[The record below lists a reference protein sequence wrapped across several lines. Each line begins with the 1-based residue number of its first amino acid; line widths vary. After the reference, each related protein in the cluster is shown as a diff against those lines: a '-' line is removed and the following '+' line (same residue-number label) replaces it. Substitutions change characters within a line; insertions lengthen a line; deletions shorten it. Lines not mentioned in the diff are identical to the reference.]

1 MDLKILG
8 YFSKTKGIKGELIL
22 KTDELFEID
31 ELKALFTESAG
42 SMAPHFIE
50 KIDENNTG
58 ITVKFDSVNSVEAA
72 KAFVGKKVFIE
83 EKYLIIEEEDHDWVG
98 FELID
103 KKHGSLGKIISVDDN
118 GAQLLVQLNYQNKD
132 VVLPLVEE
140 LISELNTDSKKI
152 HYNSPEGLIE
162 MYLEE

>member
-1 MDLKILG
+1 MELKILG

-31 ELKALFTESAG
+31 EVKALFTESGG

-50 KIDENNTG
+50 KIAENNTG

-72 KAFVGKKVFIE
+72 KTFVGKKVFIE
-83 EKYLIIEEEDHDWVG
+83 EKYLIFEEEDHDWVG

-103 KKHGSLGKIISVDDN
+103 KKYGSLGRIISVDDN

-132 VVLPLVEE
+132 IVLPLVEE
-140 LISELNTDSKKI
+140 LISELDTDSKKI
-152 HYNSPEGLIE
+152 RYNSPEGLIE